1 MNGCYGDRLGSFFR
15 WIVGNSGY
23 LFLNLF
29 IYFYALH
36 FFLPTLSWCAVVE
49 RTMGSCAWSD
59 KDGGER
65 GVSGA
70 WHTIEVSLPVRVNG
84 AFISVFFFLSGLF
97 CFPGIGR
104 ALLWWIELLSKTGP
118 LKLWI
123 FDHPSI
129 PYLPSP
135 VTFYSNGTSRS
146 QNLHWNL
153 SLPSSLLPMPHFPH
167 LYPCP
172 PTSLLL
178 PPPTS
183 ERLRNV
189 PPYACKWGC
198 YKWWLGLMPMKG
210 WCLAQSPAPPPPLP
224 SLQISLGEPSSRWQP
239 PTVRTQSFVACLW
252 M

>member
-1 MNGCYGDRLGSFFR
+1 MGSFVFRGSAEHSCGELSYCRRLG
-15 WIVGNSGY
+15 
-23 LFLNLF
+23 
-29 IYFYALH
+29 
-36 FFLPTLSWCAVVE
+36 
-49 RTMGSCAWSD
+49 
-59 KDGGER
+59 
-65 GVSGA
+65 
-70 WHTIEVSLPVRVNG
+70 
-84 AFISVFFFLSGLF
+84 
-97 CFPGIGR
+97 
-104 ALLWWIELLSKTGP
+104 LLSFESLT
-118 LKLWI
+118 I
-123 FDHPSI
+123 HPS
-129 PYLPSP
+129 LHSP
-135 VTFYSNGTSRS
+135 VSFYSNGTSGS

-153 SLPSSLLPMPHFPH
+153 SSPSSLLPMPHFPH

-224 SLQISLGEPSSRWQP
+224 LLQISLGEPSSRWQP
-239 PTVRTQSFVACLW
+239 PTVRTQPFVARSW